1 MDDFNT
7 KYFETIKCD
16 DYAVFNLEYH
26 AKRIAKTI
34 GLNINIGDYIYP
46 PSNKLLK
53 CKLIYTQEGI
63 FDVEYQ
69 EYKKRDIRS
78 FKIIHDDNIEYSKKE
93 LDRTSIDEIYAK
105 KADCDE
111 IIIVKN
117 GIVTDTSIANI
128 AVLYEGIW
136 YTSKKY
142 ILEGTTRNRY
152 LDDNYLVE
160 KDITLKMLEKSEKI
174 SLMNAMVDFDII
186 ENYSLSL

>member
-1 MDDFNT
+1 MNNSDK

-16 DYAVFNLEYH
+16 DYSAFNLEYH

-34 GLNINIGDYIYP
+34 GLNINLSDYIYP

-53 CKLIYTQEGI
+53 CKLIYTQDGI
-63 FDVEYQ
+63 LDVEYQ
-69 EYKKRDIRS
+69 EYKKREIRS
-78 FKIIHDDNIEYSKKE
+78 FKIICDDNIEYSKKE
-93 LDRTSIDEIYAK
+93 LDRSSIDNIYSK
-105 KADCDE
+105 KANCDE

-117 GIVTDTSIANI
+117 DIVTDTSIANI
-128 AVLYEGIW
+128 AVFYKGIW

-152 LDDNYLVE
+152 LDNNFLIE
-160 KDITLKMLEKSEKI
+160 KDITLDMLENSDKI
-174 SLMNAMVDFDII
+174 ALMNAMIDFDII